1 MIYGGKKMSNLSL
14 YNITNK
20 FVELMDKAQEGE
32 LTEEEYNQLGE
43 ELAIELQ
50 NKSAGIIGYTQNEE
64 ALIEAI
70 DIQIKRLQELKK
82 AKQNNLDKFKQYVK
96 DNMDRLSITKLE
108 TELGTLSIAKN
119 PMSIEIQNEDEI
131 PSEFKQQIITTKVDK
146 TAIKNHFKETGEI
159 IPGVNIVDDK
169 TSLRIK

>member
-1 MIYGGKKMSNLSL
+1 MSNLTL

-20 FVELMDKAQEGE
+20 FVDLMNKAQEGE

-50 NKSAGIIGYTQNEE
+50 NKSSGIIGYAQNEE
-64 ALIEAI
+64 ALIDAI
-70 DIQIKRLQELKK
+70 DFQIKRLQELKK
-82 AKQNNLDKFKQYVK
+82 SKQSSLDKFKQYVK
-96 DNMDRLSITKLE
+96 ENMDKLGIAKIE
-108 TELGTLSIAKN
+108 TELGILSIAKN
-119 PMSIEIQNEDEI
+119 PMSVEIENEEEI
-131 PSEFKQQIITTKVDK
+131 PAEFKQEIVTTKIDK

-159 IPGVNIVDDK
+159 VAGTRIVDDK